1 MAKTC
6 ANTQRDGVFK
16 TTRRSSQ
23 SRFKMEN
30 PETNLPTF
38 SSRCFFAVDTEILD
52 VFTFWEL
59 SFYSFFLNVK

>member
-38 SSRCFFAVDTEILD
+38 SSRCFLAVDTEILD
-52 VFTFWEL
+52 FFTFWEL